1 MGSRLTAAGSAGFDV
16 SGALNVN
23 SGAVF
28 DNTFGYLGYESDS
41 TGVATVSGNGSRW
54 DNSRF
59 LFVGYQGDGTLN
71 VLGGGVV
78 SNELGSIGD
87 WASSTGVVTVSGSGS
102 QWNNSLGLGVGS
114 AGSGTLNVLEGGLV
128 SNGGNC
134 TIGYSGT
141 GVATVSGI
149 GSQWINSSW
158 LTVGG
163 DNDGTLEVL
172 DGGVVSNSEGFI
184 GKFSGSTSVA
194 TVRGSGSQWNNS
206 SDLSVGTLGSGTL
219 NVEAGGVVNNTTGFI
234 GHINGSTGLVTV
246 TGSGSQWNHSVDLAI
261 GGGMGAAGGTGL
273 LTIADGGLVDVSGT
287 TKLWSTGTL
296 TLDGG
301 SLITGTF
308 EKTAGEIFM
317 FNKGTL
323 GVTDSGQILTI
334 DANNFSLA
342 NGTTFN
348 TNAGTTTLVT
358 EQHLEINGLAT
369 IDGGGILTTA
379 GGSLAMEDILFVGNS
394 SDGTL
399 NVLAGGVVSNSEG
412 FIGSSNGSTGVATVS
427 GSGSQWNNSSH
438 FYVGHQ
444 GDGTLNVEAGGVV
457 SNSSGSIGTS
467 NGSTGVATVSG
478 SGSQWNNSGTLS
490 VGTLGSGTLSVLE
503 GGLVSNTVGRLAY
516 ESDSTGVVTVSGS
529 GSQWNNTENLYVGIG
544 GSGTLNVEAGGVVSN
559 TIGYIGNQSN
569 NSSSVATVSGVG
581 SQWSNS
587 ERLYIGGSASGGTG
601 ALTITDSGL
610 VDVLGKT
617 QLFNYQGTLTL
628 DGGSLTTGTLDNNHG
643 GTFTFNDGVLTV
655 NGVSGHFSPGTNFFT
670 LDGNTLN
677 ANPTLVLTAGATG
690 TFGDSFTVGS
700 TNQAT
705 LNVSAGSLLSNTFG
719 YLGYESDS
727 TGVATVSGN
736 GSRWDNSRF

>member
-1 MGSRLTAAGSAGFDV
+1 SGVGSQWSNSERLYIGGSASGGTGALTITDSGLVDVLGKTQLFNYQGTLTLDGGSLTTGTLDNNHGGTFTFNDGVLTVNGVSGHFSPGTNFFTLDGNTLNANPTLVLTAGATGTFGDSFTVGSTNQATLNVSAGSLL
-16 SGALNVN
+16 S
-23 SGAVF
+23 
-28 DNTFGYLGYESDS
+28 NTFGYLGYESDS

-87 WASSTGVVTVSGSGS
+87 WASSTGVVTVSGIGS

-114 AGSGTLNVLEGGLV
+114 VGSGTLNVLEGGLV

-308 EKTAGEIFM
+308 E
-317 FNKGTL
+317 
-323 GVTDSGQILTI
+323 
-334 DANNFSLA
+334 
-342 NGTTFN
+342 
-348 TNAGTTTLVT
+348 
-358 EQHLEINGLAT
+358 
-369 IDGGGILTTA
+369 
-379 GGSLAMEDILFVGNS
+379 
-394 SDGTL
+394 
-399 NVLAGGVVSNSEG
+399 
-412 FIGSSNGSTGVATVS
+412 
-427 GSGSQWNNSSH
+427 
-438 FYVGHQ
+438 
-444 GDGTLNVEAGGVV
+444 
-457 SNSSGSIGTS
+457 
-467 NGSTGVATVSG
+467 
-478 SGSQWNNSGTLS
+478 NSGTFRTTS
-490 VGTLGSGTLSVLE
+490 GTNTISGDVYNDGGFQVDSGSDLVLMDDVFGSGAFT
-503 GGLVSNTVGRLAY
+503 GGG
-516 ESDSTGVVTVSGS
+516 DVTFH
-529 GSQWNNTENLYVGIG
+529 G
-544 GSGTLNVEAGGVVSN
+544 GFRPGNSPATIEFGG
-559 TIGYIGNQSN
+559 
-569 NSSSVATVSGVG
+569 
-581 SQWSNS
+581 
-587 ERLYIGGSASGGTG
+587 
-601 ALTITDSGL
+601 
-610 VDVLGKT
+610 DVL
-617 QLFNYQGTLTL
+617 L
-628 DGGSLTTGTLDNNHG
+628 DATSS
-643 GTFTFNDGVLTV
+643 TFI
-655 NGVSGHFSPGTNFFT
+655 
-670 LDGNTLN
+670 
-677 ANPTLVLTAGATG
+677 
-690 TFGDSFTVGS
+690 
-700 TNQAT
+700 
-705 LNVSAGSLLSNTFG
+705 
-719 YLGYESDS
+719 E
-727 TGVATVSGN
+727 
-736 GSRWDNSRF
+736 

>member
-1 MGSRLTAAGSAGFDV
+1 MMFSVETADLRATLYLETSGKKPFNVSVQAVFSSGGVFMRFFYPFLGTSLFVLCVIGFGVVSVGHSQTIRDWNNTTDSEAWYQFGSNWDGGNAPSDAEKARFNQAASYEVWWDATTASTTPEVGFFDVLQGDVNFLNKETSTQHLYSINGGGSFSDFTISGASTSATLSGLHFKSLGGGQIVNGATLILEGSHPMGSRLTAAGSAGFDV

-87 WASSTGVVTVSGSGS
+87 WASSTGVVTVSGIGS

-114 AGSGTLNVLEGGLV
+114 VGSGTLNVLEGGLV

-308 EKTAGEIFM
+308 E
-317 FNKGTL
+317 
-323 GVTDSGQILTI
+323 
-334 DANNFSLA
+334 
-342 NGTTFN
+342 
-348 TNAGTTTLVT
+348 
-358 EQHLEINGLAT
+358 
-369 IDGGGILTTA
+369 
-379 GGSLAMEDILFVGNS
+379 
-394 SDGTL
+394 
-399 NVLAGGVVSNSEG
+399 
-412 FIGSSNGSTGVATVS
+412 
-427 GSGSQWNNSSH
+427 
-438 FYVGHQ
+438 
-444 GDGTLNVEAGGVV
+444 
-457 SNSSGSIGTS
+457 
-467 NGSTGVATVSG
+467 
-478 SGSQWNNSGTLS
+478 NSGTFRTTSGTNTISGDVYNDGGFQVDSGSDLVLMDDVFGSGAFTGGGDVTFHGGFRPGNSPATIEFGGDVLLDATSSTFIEIGGQADAEFDRLVLS
-490 VGTLGSGTLSVLE
+490 NIDAILKINDGAALDVQLINGFELGFNQEFIFCNIAGSNLPVGTFSDLGEGDLVGSFSGTDLFISYAAGSGNDISLFTAVPEPSTF
-503 GGLVSNTVGRLAY
+503 LVAAIAL
-516 ESDSTGVVTVSGS
+516 
-529 GSQWNNTENLYVGIG
+529 
-544 GSGTLNVEAGGVVSN
+544 
-559 TIGYIGNQSN
+559 
-569 NSSSVATVSGVG
+569 
-581 SQWSNS
+581 
-587 ERLYIGGSASGGTG
+587 G
-601 ALTITDSGL
+601 AL
-610 VDVLGKT
+610 
-617 QLFNYQGTLTL
+617 GTCRRPRK
-628 DGGSLTTGTLDNNHG
+628 GI
-643 GTFTFNDGVLTV
+643 F
-655 NGVSGHFSPGTNFFT
+655 
-670 LDGNTLN
+670 
-677 ANPTLVLTAGATG
+677 A
-690 TFGDSFTVGS
+690 
-700 TNQAT
+700 
-705 LNVSAGSLLSNTFG
+705 
-719 YLGYESDS
+719 
-727 TGVATVSGN
+727 
-736 GSRWDNSRF
+736 